1 MGDHYADT
9 LEERIGGY
17 KSDVKKLSRKIMEL
31 EASLDYNITA
41 LDKADKKV
49 MELAAQRAVQDAI
62 IAEKT
67 AEGDRYKLLY
77 ELADAGIPG
86 NTCAL
91 CVHGHDLDITADTMI
106 VCQPQGRAHDRY
118 HSCTGFRRTTLKEL
132 GERADARFGQQR
144 DV

>member
-17 KSDVKKLSRKIMEL
+17 KSDVKKLSRKIKEL

-49 MELAAQRAVQDAI
+49 MELAA
-62 IAEKT
+62 
-67 AEGDRYKLLY
+67 
-77 ELADAGIPG
+77 ELAGRAIKD
-86 NTCAL
+86 TCAL
-91 CVHGHDLDITADTMI
+91 CVHGHDLDISVDAMI
-106 VCQPQGRAHDRY
+106 VCTPQGKAHDRTY
-118 HSCTGFRRTTLKEL
+118 SCTGFRRTTLKEL
-132 GERADARFGQQR
+132 DERTNAKFGKQR